1 MNAANAPFG
10 AFGSLGI
17 LVLTMKEREM
27 FMDMIARCVSFGFA
41 ADFLDFT
48 GVFFFEGGIWL
59 LAEAVM
65 RCGGTNVKK
74 KAPLLRASARTVVP
88 DPVVSL
94 PNDRG
99 NEPTARG
106 CWTWMQAN
114 FSHIR
119 PFRSDHTDL

>member
-1 MNAANAPFG
+1 MNAVNAPFG

-74 KAPLLRASARTVVP
+74 KASLLRASARTVVP

-99 NEPTARG
+99 NEPTARRRQG
-106 CWTWMQAN
+106 AHSSAQPGGP
-114 FSHIR
+114 
-119 PFRSDHTDL
+119 PFLPVR

>member
-1 MNAANAPFG
+1 MNAVNVPFG

-17 LVLTMKEREM
+17 LVLTMK
-27 FMDMIARCVSFGFA
+27 DFGFA

-74 KAPLLRASARTVVP
+74 KASLLRASARTVVP

-99 NEPTARG
+99 NEPTARRRQG
-106 CWTWMQAN
+106 AHSSAQPGGP
-114 FSHIR
+114 
-119 PFRSDHTDL
+119 PFLPVR